1 MPLPITALFAA
12 LLTGLYLALC
22 FRVIGQRRAHRIA
35 LGTGHPALERAY
47 RAQANFAEYVPL
59 GLILLGLLEGLGA
72 PGALVVALG
81 LALAAG
87 RGLHAF
93 GISQEPEVLR
103 LRVTGMMLTFGM
115 LAGTALLLAG
125 FALAR

>member
-47 RAQANFAEYVPL
+47 RAQAHFAEYVP
-59 GLILLGLLEGLGA
+59 A
-72 PGALVVALG
+72 CTPSA
-81 LALAAG
+81 
-87 RGLHAF
+87 
-93 GISQEPEVLR
+93 S
-103 LRVTGMMLTFGM
+103 
-115 LAGTALLLAG
+115 
-125 FALAR
+125 ARSRRCCACVSPA